1 MRVMEYLRY
10 IWTEEKMHIE
20 KEAKPL
26 INELSIPLKNELLL
40 EAKGAIL
47 KNVPFLIKN
56 FSEETLTKSIH
67 IIKEQNYM

>member
-1 MRVMEYLRY
+1 MEYLRY

-20 KEAKPL
+20 SNAKSL

-47 KNVPFLIKN
+47 KNFPFFIKN
-56 FSEETLTKSIH
+56 FCEETLTKSIH
-67 IIKEQNYM
+67 IIKERNYM